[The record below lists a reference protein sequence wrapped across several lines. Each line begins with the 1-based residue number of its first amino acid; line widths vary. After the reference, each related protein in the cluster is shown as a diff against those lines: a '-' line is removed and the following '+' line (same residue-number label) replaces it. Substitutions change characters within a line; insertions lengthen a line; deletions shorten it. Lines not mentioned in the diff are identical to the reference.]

1 MVPVYFHYGNYPARW
16 VTPFSITVQ
25 NMILFCLWPFY
36 RRGVTIIIGEPMDPA
51 GEVKVKTQELKSAVL
66 ALRTLARR

>member
-1 MVPVYFHYGNYPARW
+1 

-66 ALRTLARR
+66 VLRTLARR

>member
-1 MVPVYFHYGNYPARW
+1 

-36 RRGVTIIIGEPMDPA
+36 RRGVTIVVGAPIDPV
-51 GEVKVKTQELKSAVL
+51 GEVRDLTRGLKAAVD
-66 ALRTLARR
+66 ALKPKF

>member
-1 MVPVYFHYGNYPARW
+1 

-36 RRGVTIIIGEPMDPA
+36 RRGVTILVGAAMDSV
-51 GEVKVKTQELKSAVL
+51 GEVRERTRELKAAVD
-66 ALRTLARR
+66 ALKPVR

>member
-1 MVPVYFHYGNYPARW
+1 

-36 RRGVTIIIGEPMDPA
+36 RRGVTIVVGEPMEPTGD
-51 GEVKVKTQELKSAVL
+51 VKARTRELKAAVVGL
-66 ALRTLARR
+66 KPEVRV